1 MEDADVSQVT
11 VLLNNYLSLKTKVH
25 IVYTE
30 EEVRHFFL
38 PRQDVIHTFVDGGA
52 PGETL
57 TDIFSYYYLPSSI
70 LNHPDYSQLKVGYS
84 YYNVSTTDRLK
95 EGMKDMLIQAKS
107 QGCDVFNALD
117 VVENKQHFEE
127 LKFGIGDGLLHYYL
141 YNWRI
146 KDIKP
151 TDLGIVLV

>member
-1 MEDADVSQVT
+1 M
-11 VLLNNYLSLKTKVH
+11 H
-25 IVYTE
+25 IIFTE

-38 PRQDVIHTFVDGGA
+38 PREDVINTFVDGGA
-52 PGETL
+52 PGQPL
-57 TDIFSYYYLPSSI
+57 TDIFSYYYLPSTI
-70 LNHPDYSQLKVGYS
+70 LNHADHNLLRVAYS

-95 EGMKDMLIQAKS
+95 EGMRDMLIRAKE

-117 VVENKQHFEE
+117 VMENKQHFEE

-146 KDIKP
+146 KGVRP